1 MLTDIVAG
9 PVVPLLMTIGVYQFA
24 NSISLRTGRHP
35 LCNPVFLS
43 VSFLVAILSI
53 TGTPYQW
60 YFEGAQF
67 IDFFLGPAV
76 VALAVP
82 LHRNLEK
89 IWRQPFELLLA
100 IGIGSLTA
108 ALTAG
113 AMAKFLQADA
123 ATVASIVPKSVT
135 APVAMGISQALG
147 GIPSLAAV
155 LAILTGMLGA
165 SIGPAVLDRL
175 GVTDPLARGL
185 AMGTAAHGQGTARAL
200 QESDAAGAFAGLA
213 MGVAA
218 LAMAVLMPLLWRIG

>member
-1 MLTDIVAG
+1 
-9 PVVPLLMTIGVYQFA
+9 
-24 NSISLRTGRHP
+24 
-35 LCNPVFLS
+35 
-43 VSFLVAILSI
+43 
-53 TGTPYQW
+53 
-60 YFEGAQF
+60 
-67 IDFFLGPAV
+67 
-76 VALAVP
+76 
-82 LHRNLEK
+82 LEK

-100 IGIGSLTA
+100 IGTGSLTA

-218 LAMAVLMPLLWRIG
+218 LAMAVLMPLPWRIG

>member
-1 MLTDIVAG
+1 VG
-9 PVVPLLMTIGVYQFA
+9 
-24 NSISLRTGRHP
+24 
-35 LCNPVFLS
+35 
-43 VSFLVAILSI
+43 
-53 TGTPYQW
+53 
-60 YFEGAQF
+60 
-67 IDFFLGPAV
+67 
-76 VALAVP
+76 ALAVP

-100 IGIGSLTA
+100 IGTGSLTA

-165 SIGPAVLDRL
+165 SIGPAVLD
-175 GVTDPLARGL
+175 LARGL